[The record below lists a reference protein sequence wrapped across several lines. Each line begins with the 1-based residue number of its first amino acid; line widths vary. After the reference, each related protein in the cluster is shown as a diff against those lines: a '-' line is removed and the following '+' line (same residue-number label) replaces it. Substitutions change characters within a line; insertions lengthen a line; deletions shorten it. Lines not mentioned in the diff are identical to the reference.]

1 MYDTRVTVD
10 ASKLDGV
17 AEPLFVRRR
26 ICAGTV
32 LLARSRIFK
41 EVGLLD
47 EDYFFSG
54 EIADFCKRV
63 RDAGYRVCVDLEE
76 QARHCPDRASEP
88 LRKTLYVYYSLR
100 NRFLYARKHH
110 SRMKA
115 VYFAFWTGLGT
126 LAIGRA
132 LIRGQ
137 TATARAIW
145 LALVD
150 GLGNRY
156 GNQNAK
162 FC

>member
-1 MYDTRVTVD
+1 MPGYPLYDVEYV
-10 ASKLDGV
+10 
-17 AEPLFVRRR
+17 P
-26 ICAGTV
+26 GTV
-32 LLARSRIFK
+32 LLARSSIFK

-88 LRKTLYVYYSLR
+88 LRKTLYVYYSVR

-110 SRMKA
+110 GRMKA
-115 VYFAFWTGLGT
+115 LYFAFWTGLGT

-137 TATARAIW
+137 PATARAIW
-145 LALVD
+145 LALLD